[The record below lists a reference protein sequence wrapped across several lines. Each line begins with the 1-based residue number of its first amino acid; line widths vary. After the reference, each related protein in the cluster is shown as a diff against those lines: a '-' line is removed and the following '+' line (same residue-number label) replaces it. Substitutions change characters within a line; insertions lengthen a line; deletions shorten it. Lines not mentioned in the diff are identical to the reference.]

1 MAIAEVS
8 DFGSW
13 RTIARESLHRRIPP
27 EAMLWSSACD
37 NQRLLFDTASSAS
50 LVVPSIPIPRAF
62 VSMAESVARHSS
74 PFRWGLLYRVLWRIV
89 NGERDLMK
97 ITVDDDVAR
106 LVRMQQEVHKDAYR
120 MKQFIRFR
128 AVACG
133 DGEYHIAWYKPEH
146 DVVESNVQ
154 FFIDRFGGMRWA
166 ILTPTVSL
174 RWDLKRLHKEPGV
187 PRSAAPQEDE
197 LDDLWRAYY
206 SSIYDPARL
215 NIPAMRAQLPVRRW
229 DELPECRTITE
240 LVRTSG
246 NRVTAMAA
254 AQPRSAADF
263 VPFGAKVEELRAAV
277 RTCRA
282 CGICAAA
289 SGPVFGSGKETAKL
303 MLVGEQPGD
312 QEDLAGEVFVGPAGR
327 VLNSAMAAAELER
340 SHLYLTNAVKGF
352 KFEPRGKR
360 RIHQSPRPGDI
371 STCRPWLDAEIDA
384 VQPTTIVALGASA
397 ALSVLGRTARIQSE
411 RGRVIPHRTG
421 ANVVVAYHPSAVL
434 RVPDEA
440 MKARM
445 FEELTADLR
454 LARDVA
460 GIGLI

>member
-13 RTIARESLHRRIPP
+13 RAIARESLYKRIPP

-37 NQRLLFDTASSAS
+37 TQGLLFDTDSGSNSA
-50 LVVPSIPIPRAF
+50 VPSVAIPRAF
-62 VSMAESVARHSS
+62 VLVAEAVARHSS
-74 PFRWGLLYRVLWRIV
+74 PSRWGLLYRVLWRIV
-89 NGERDLMK
+89 NGERDLMNV
-97 ITVDDDVAR
+97 TVDDDVAG

-120 MKQFIRFR
+120 MRQFIRFR
-128 AVACG
+128 AVACA
-133 DGEYHIAWYKPEH
+133 DGEYYVAWYKPEH
-146 DVVESNVQ
+146 DVLESNAR
-154 FFIDRFGGMRWA
+154 FFVDRFGGMRWA
-166 ILTPTVSL
+166 ILSPTVSL

-215 NIPAMRAQLPVRRW
+215 NMSAMRAQLPVRRW
-229 DELPECRTITE
+229 DELPECRMITE
-240 LVRTSG
+240 LVVTSG
-246 NRVTAMAA
+246 SRVTAMAA

-263 VPFGAKVEELRAAV
+263 VPAGVKVEELRAAV

-289 SGPVFGSGKETAKL
+289 SGPVFGSGKEKSTL

-312 QEDLAGEVFVGPAGR
+312 QEDLAGEVFVGPAGG
-327 VLNSAMAAAELER
+327 VLNSAIAAAGLER
-340 SHLYLTNAVKGF
+340 PHLYLTNAVKGF

-360 RIHQSPRPGDI
+360 RIHQSPRPSDI

-411 RGRVIPHRTG
+411 RGQLIPHRTG
-421 ANVVVAYHPSAVL
+421 ANVVVTYHPSAVL

-440 MKARM
+440 VKARI

-454 LARDVA
+454 LA
-460 GIGLI
+460 GSYS